1 MPDIVL
7 HEPKNSR
14 FHSSLNEV
22 DLAMREILLNQMKI
36 ADPRDISGEPGKFVS
51 EANKDYLWDYSR
63 VFQVDGLDIEEIF
76 DTYLLRKQVN
86 NQTNTDI
93 SYPLCVFKQD
103 DIETVFW
110 GTGNRVHQ
118 HYIELESK
126 SSDFEVNDEVVI
138 TEQGKYRGLR
148 AEIFEI
154 KNEDSQVYCK
164 LMINGSILQEDLLGG
179 KHRDKWF
186 TTTNLRLVGEKTRQV
201 YKAKA
206 ITGKYTVAILCD
218 NRDELQYIR
227 DHFILRCAD
236 GQIWHRYASPTL
248 GGAENQIFTVFG
260 IPNIDKY
267 PNAKDKLKGH
277 GYIYG
282 SAFKVDYW
290 AALTDTPLPQSLI
303 EAIRLNLH
311 VEKDGLVNRIVI
323 NE

>member
-1 MPDIVL
+1 MPEITL

-36 ADPRDISGEPGKFVS
+36 ADPRDITGEPNTFV
-51 EANKDYLWDYSR
+51 EDTGKDYLWDYSR
-63 VFQVDGLDIEEIF
+63 VFQVDDLDTEEIF

-86 NQTNTDI
+86 NQTNTDV
-93 SYPLCVFKQD
+93 SYPLLAFKQD

-118 HYIELESK
+118 HYIELDSERPE
-126 SSDFEVNDEVVI
+126 FEINDEVMI
-138 TEQGKYRGLR
+138 TEMGKYRGYH
-148 AEIFEI
+148 AEVFDV
-154 KNEDSQVYCK
+154 KTEDSTVYCK
-164 LMINGSILQEDLLGG
+164 LMINGQVIKEELAGG
-179 KHRDKWF
+179 KRRDKWF
-186 TTTNLRLVGEKTRQV
+186 STEVLRLIGEKTKNR

-206 ITGKYTVAILCD
+206 ITGKYSVAVLAD
-218 NRDELQYIR
+218 NRDEIQYIR

-236 GQIWHRYASPTL
+236 GQIWHKYASPTL

-260 IPNIDKY
+260 IPNIDRY
-267 PNAKDKLKGH
+267 PASKDKLKGK
-277 GYIYG
+277 GYIYAT
-282 SAFKVDYW
+282 AFKVDFW
-290 AALTDTPLPQSLI
+290 AALTDTPLPQTLI
-303 EAIRLNLH
+303 ETIRMNLH